1 MEHLVLL
8 QDEKSMDDYS
18 RKEMDAVYQGRY
30 PLHSNEIVLAGHLT
44 NMIEKTI
51 GDAQAQFLITGL
63 SQGSYMG
70 GMNASIRY
78 DGIIKLNPNFKQQSL
93 QIYLNKDVNAGKFVE
108 NLENLYGDSLLSILD
123 IDKNMELGTS
133 VYTSIVSKVG
143 IAILFVTIA
152 VVTLVLYFVI
162 NSSVIRRKRELG
174 IQKAIGFST
183 FQLMNQFS
191 LGFLPPIIAG
201 VCIGSVAGIMR

>member
-44 NMIEKTI
+44 NMIEKTIGDSVTLKI

-123 IDKNMELGTS
+123 IDKNMELG
-133 VYTSIVSKVG
+133 VIGISKQM
-143 IAILFVTIA
+143 L
-152 VVTLVLYFVI
+152 
-162 NSSVIRRKRELG
+162 
-174 IQKAIGFST
+174 
-183 FQLMNQFS
+183 
-191 LGFLPPIIAG
+191 
-201 VCIGSVAGIMR
+201 